1 MMNSN
6 TEISKVGEGKVGIE
20 EYITKTPGIGGKIKS
35 DPSFFEVTEVIDLP
49 EFHEDGSYLIILV
62 EKTNWD
68 TINFARVLSN
78 RLGIS
83 QKRVEYAGTKDKRAK
98 TLQFYSIK
106 RVDDRIVQRLN
117 ELSIKDAEIK
127 VLGKARRGLKLGD
140 LLGNFFEIRITEID
154 GEEEE
159 ISSTVEELKE
169 KGIPNFFGLQRFG
182 TIRYITHEVGLHL
195 LRREYEEAFWI
206 YVAKPFE
213 LENEEV
219 KKIREELWETR
230 DAKFGL
236 REVPNYLRYERNL
249 LQKLQEGLNEE
260 KALLT
265 LPKNLKLMFV
275 HAYQSWIFNRTLSAR
290 IKEFGSLREF
300 ETTDY
305 VDFISI
311 RKVEHPRTQELFV
324 PLLKNEPVKT
334 SLNERRVAFLI
345 SKRRSLLVLPLPGY
359 DTKLDKENWAIRKEM
374 EFLEADGVSIED
386 FKHEYKE
393 FSSSGS
399 FRAAEI
405 PFDFSNLEFEC
416 DKTNKEAY
424 FSFFLPK
431 GCYATVFLREF
442 MKN

>member
-1 MMNSN
+1 MTSNN
-6 TEISKVGEGKVGIE
+6 TEISRVVEEKVGIGG
-20 EYITKTPGIGGKIKS
+20 YITNTPGIGGKIKS
-35 DPSFFEVTEVIDLP
+35 DPSFFKVVEVADLP
-49 EFHEDGSYLIILV
+49 EFHDDGSYLIILV

-78 RLGIS
+78 KLGIS
-83 QKRVEYAGTKDKRAK
+83 QKRIEYAGTKDKRAK

-106 RVDDRIVQRLN
+106 RVDDRIIQTLK
-117 ELSIKDAEIK
+117 ELSIKDSEIK
-127 VLGKARRGLKLGD
+127 ILGRARRGLKLGD
-140 LLGNFFEIRITEID
+140 LLGNFFKIKITEID
-154 GEEEE
+154 GSGIE
-159 ISSTVEELKE
+159 INSTAEELKD

-195 LRREYEEAFWI
+195 LRREYEEAFWV

-219 KKIREELWETR
+219 RKIRKELWKTR
-230 DAKFGL
+230 DPKFGL
-236 REVPNYLRYERNL
+236 RELPSYLRYERNL

-275 HAYQSWIFNRTLSAR
+275 HAYQSWVFNRTLSAR
-290 IKEFGSLREF
+290 IKEFGNLREI
-300 ETTDY
+300 ETTDC

-311 RKVEHPRTQELFV
+311 RKVEYGTRELLV
-324 PLLKNEPVKT
+324 PLLKNQPVKA
-334 SLNERRVAFLI
+334 SLNVRRVAFLL
-345 SKRRSLLVLPLPGY
+345 SKGRSLLVLPLPGY
-359 DTKLDKENWAIRKEM
+359 DTKLEMDNWAIRKEM

-386 FKHEYKE
+386 FRHEHKE

-416 DKTNKEAY
+416 DMKDAY

-442 MKN
+442 MKS

>member
-1 MMNSN
+1 MNSY
-6 TEISKVGEGKVGIE
+6 TEISKLGEEKVGIE

-35 DPSFFEVTEVIDLP
+35 DPSFFKVTEVIDLP

-83 QKRVEYAGTKDKRAK
+83 QKRIEYSGTKDKRAK

-106 RVDDRIVQRLN
+106 RVDDGMIQRLK

-127 VLGKARRGLKLGD
+127 VLGKTRRGLKLGD

-154 GEEEE
+154 GGEEE
-159 ISSTVEELKE
+159 ISSTVEELKG
-169 KGIPNFFGLQRFG
+169 KGTPNFFGLQRFG

-195 LRREYEEAFWI
+195 LRREYEEAFWT

-219 KKIREELWETR
+219 REVREELWETR

-236 REVPNYLRYERNL
+236 RELPSYLRYERNL

-290 IKEFGSLREF
+290 IREFGSLREF

-311 RKVEHPRTQELFV
+311 RKVEHGTQELFV

-345 SKRRSLLVLPLPGY
+345 SKGRSLLVLPLPGY
-359 DTKLDKENWAIRKEM
+359 DTKLDMENWAIRKEM
-374 EFLEADGVSIED
+374 EFLEADGISVED

-393 FSSSGS
+393 FSSSGG
-399 FRAAEI
+399 FRSAEI

-416 DKTNKEAY
+416 DTNGNAY

-442 MKN
+442 MKS